1 MKRKLNGYKME
12 EIKYFFLFFYFFFAI
27 VNVMLKHNDATIIW
41 KTTRSQIGRKKY
53 FFVVAGTSE
62 NTRSFLLQLF
72 FIKQRNICGC

>member
-1 MKRKLNGYKME
+1 MVTKWKKLNT
-12 EIKYFFLFFYFFFAI
+12 FFTFFVFFCAI

-72 FIKQRNICGC
+72 FTKQRNICGC